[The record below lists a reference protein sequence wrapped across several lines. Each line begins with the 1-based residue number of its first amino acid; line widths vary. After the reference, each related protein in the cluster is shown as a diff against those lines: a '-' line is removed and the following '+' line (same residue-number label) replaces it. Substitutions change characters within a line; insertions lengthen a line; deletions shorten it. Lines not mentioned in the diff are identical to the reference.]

1 MANDI
6 KVIFKGNKSPSGK
19 NTYTE
24 YMISDVRLKQLEK
37 TKMFDIEVMD
47 KPAPPKAPTKKKT
60 TKKEKK

>member
-1 MANDI
+1 MAKDI

-24 YMISDVRLKQLEK
+24 YMIGEERLKSLK
-37 TKMFDIEVMD
+37 KSGMFDIEVMD
-47 KPAPPKAPTKKKT
+47 KPAPPTAPTKKKT